1 MSAGRHQTDDKKQS
15 ESISRRPV
23 HSSSELAINGRLS
36 VSLLKSCLYLLE
48 YRSVNRR
55 LSPNALL
62 STVLACIEQWTWIL
76 YTMDRTESD
85 YYRILFPT
93 AGLIGN
99 LVFREWMSNNFHQPN
114 DRPVSYRIELI
125 GKLFKTKI
133 GYPPSDLCSSHLES
147 IGFCCVISTDNNNW
161 QLIEMKLL
169 TTFVFV
175 QGPTL
180 LAQHHSHAL
189 THHVRHGRPA
199 LDRHGHSAGACAPFI
214 SNSSPLIIIKKKKTF
229 ISWY

>member
-23 HSSSELAINGRLS
+23 HSSSEMAINGRLS

-62 STVLACIEQWTWIL
+62 STVLACIEQWTWIW

-99 LVFREWMSNNFHQPN
+99 LVFRE
-114 DRPVSYRIELI
+114 
-125 GKLFKTKI
+125 
-133 GYPPSDLCSSHLES
+133 
-147 IGFCCVISTDNNNW
+147 
-161 QLIEMKLL
+161 
-169 TTFVFV
+169 
-175 QGPTL
+175 
-180 LAQHHSHAL
+180 
-189 THHVRHGRPA
+189 
-199 LDRHGHSAGACAPFI
+199 
-214 SNSSPLIIIKKKKTF
+214 
-229 ISWY
+229 

>member
-23 HSSSELAINGRLS
+23 HSSSEMATWMAINGRLS

-93 AGLIGN
+93 AGLLAGLIGN
-99 LVFREWMSNNFHQPN
+99 LVFRE
-114 DRPVSYRIELI
+114 
-125 GKLFKTKI
+125 
-133 GYPPSDLCSSHLES
+133 
-147 IGFCCVISTDNNNW
+147 
-161 QLIEMKLL
+161 
-169 TTFVFV
+169 
-175 QGPTL
+175 
-180 LAQHHSHAL
+180 
-189 THHVRHGRPA
+189 
-199 LDRHGHSAGACAPFI
+199 
-214 SNSSPLIIIKKKKTF
+214 
-229 ISWY
+229 